1 MDRLPILPA
10 ALSLALSLSVA
21 LGSTAEAEPRRTFA
35 ARAGWAYGLGLELEY
50 RPGSWGLGA
59 SGGYVPGLGMGGY
72 LGAQWGQRPLHRPGF
87 VAEAGVF
94 RGVHNPLRV
103 AETGLGP
110 YALGGYTVVLGER
123 LSARLVVGGGW
134 PLGDP
139 AHPVSFE
146 VLAKLTVGAV
156 F

>member
-1 MDRLPILPA
+1 MLPHRVV
-10 ALSLALSLSVA
+10 LSVVTSFV
-21 LGSTAEAEPRRTFA
+21 LSSPVGAEPRHRRAFA
-35 ARAGWAYGLGLELEY
+35 ARAGWAYGVGLELEY

-72 LGAQWGQRPLHRPGF
+72 LGVQWGLHPLPRSGL

-103 AETGLGP
+103 ADTGPGL
-110 YALGGYTVVLGER
+110 YALGGYTFVHDER
-123 LSARLVVGGGW
+123 LSARIVAGGGL

-139 AHPVSFE
+139 EHRISFE
-146 VLAKLTVGAV
+146 FLAKLTFGVL